1 MCFLTSSGNAIR
13 GVSFGAGNAVGRRK
27 REISLQEDA
36 NPGRFEIPRVRAPKR
51 KSWQA
56 RKQRPDKFTLSRPY
70 VTTTKKPPITKIQPK
85 YSSVVTNFNLPI
97 KITFVLCFWIK
108 TETRFAQL
116 ISVTEKLPDN
126 KPDVSVKYGR
136 WLIYYPS
143 WKQPKQNTNDK
154 QKNIIN
160 VSIVQRMLTLELGYK
175 RTKRLVYCIDTGYKI
190 FFQICQGLF

>member
-1 MCFLTSSGNAIR
+1 LCFLTSSGNAIR

-56 RKQRPDKFTLSRPY
+56 RKQRPDKFTQSRPY

-85 YSSVVTNFNLPI
+85 YSSVVTNFNLPL

-126 KPDVSVKYGR
+126 KPDVSVKFGR